1 MILKVPGGTLD
12 ALVSGLLLSETCGW
26 HWVRMDHVPHVP
38 WTRWWTTVGCCW
50 LQLKEWGASHR
61 GLLLLSLHRKL
72 YISLVFVLY
81 WMLDHLFILSRIFK
95 CAPECTTS
103 LFCGLGS
110 TFSGRCFMNMGFLPT
125 YCEPFGACA
134 TAVRASSKSNYFMV
148 GVGLR
153 QGCPL
158 LWYSS

>member
-1 MILKVPGGTLD
+1 MHLCLDHCLVKLVVDTEFEWIMFHMFPEPDGGQRWD
-12 ALVSGLLLSETCGW
+12 AADFNWRSG
-26 HWVRMDHVPHVP
+26 
-38 WTRWWTTVGCCW
+38 
-50 LQLKEWGASHR
+50 GASHR

-110 TFSGRCFMNMGFLPT
+110 TFCGRCFMNMGFVST